1 MTYIFH
7 EEAEEELNRQ
17 IDYYEEIQ
25 PGLGEDFYEEVLVTL
40 SRIMQNPIAWQK
52 IKSGHR
58 RCLTN
63 RFPYSI
69 VYSYEKITILYELLP
84 LKVSIKNQ
92 VIGSLERFNLMF
104 NLSK

>member
-1 MTYIFH
+1 MKYIFH
-7 EEAEEELNRQ
+7 EEAEKELNRQ

-25 PGLGEDFYEEVLVTL
+25 PGLGEDFFEEVLVTL

-52 IKSGHR
+52 IRSGHR

-69 VYSYEKITILYELLP
+69 VYSYEKNNETIRVVAVKSQYQKP
-84 LKVSIKNQ
+84 GYWKSRKV
-92 VIGSLERFNLMF
+92 
-104 NLSK
+104 

>member
-1 MTYIFH
+1 MKYIFH
-7 EEAEEELNRQ
+7 EEAEKELNRQ

-25 PGLGEDFYEEVLVTL
+25 PGLGEDFLEEVLAAIFRV
-40 SRIMQNPIAWQK
+40 MENPPAWQK

-69 VYSYEKITILYELLP
+69 VYSYKENNATIRIVAVKSQYQKPGYWESR
-84 LKVSIKNQ
+84 K
-92 VIGSLERFNLMF
+92 
-104 NLSK
+104 